1 MISSL
6 FSGLLIGIAGSVHC
20 AGMCGPLQL
29 LVPSMVKGKK
39 AGLKEFLSYHGGRIL
54 LYISIGAISGFLG
67 LQLYLFQSFQWTSI
81 ILGIIMLIMAWIGLN
96 NPNKIN
102 AWIMNKIQ
110 RWMNSSY
117 QSMRINPS
125 YLLIFNLG
133 LLNGLLPCGL
143 VYFAVLNALST
154 QSLSNSILSMLGF
167 GVGTLPIFILLK
179 GIGFKLST
187 SDYTRKFQ
195 PWLLSLVALL
205 IIIRG
210 LNLGIPYLSPKVELS
225 PIHGKPSIEC
235 CNSKKIEAQ
244 KKAD

>member
-1 MISSL
+1 MISTL
-6 FSGLLIGIAGSVHC
+6 LGGLLIGIAGSIHC

-29 LVPSMVKGKK
+29 LVPSMIKGKK
-39 AGLKEFLSYHGGRIL
+39 AGIKEFLSYHCGRLL
-54 LYISIGAISGFLG
+54 LYISIGIISGVLG
-67 LQLYLFQSFQWTSI
+67 LQLLLFQSFQWTSI

-96 NPNKIN
+96 NPNKMN
-102 AWIMNKIQ
+102 AWMMNKIQ
-110 RWMNSSY
+110 QRMSSSY

-125 YLLIFNLG
+125 YLLIFNIG

-167 GVGTLPIFILLK
+167 GVGTLPVFIILK
-179 GIGFKLST
+179 GIGLKLS
-187 SDYTRKFQ
+187 SSENTRKFQ
-195 PWLLSLVALL
+195 PWILSLVALM

-225 PIHGKPSIEC
+225 PMHGKPSIEC
-235 CNSKKIEAQ
+235 CNGKKNETQ